1 MASDIITEIA
11 EAPRAHLIYM
21 NEDEDD
27 RDLQTLRKALV
38 QQKIRYT
45 DQSHVSSG
53 GLELSGNERLME
65 SAIWVVIFYSDNLTE
80 SAYGRLLEDVSLHHT
95 AGMRNIIFIVP
106 AFGSA
111 SFPARL
117 RGFSVI
123 DIGTDDDWVC
133 DFVTQVEEEPLANN
147 EDIEKKR
154 IIASIQR
161 ISANNRFLN
170 VMFKCDSIKK
180 HGSQKPCLCIVSAF
194 LVLEYYCLVFC
205 LFFWI
210 HQCLFDNKLF
220 SDLFIIYV
228 FAIVINIFALRPF
241 RAVKRI
247 DTLIFISYSFLIRLV
262 LMWWFLMRLWNS
274 APGYLFICVG
284 MSATICIH
292 YPYILYC
299 VFVDGLWI
307 TSVGPNYRLLGTQL
321 HYIFV
326 CYLFLFDGFFII
338 VLLYEALKSVEIF
351 FSVLIILIF
360 FTQYDY
366 FILTRR
372 IRSETVYLRKCFKP
386 TFIIDLMLT
395 VPVLL
400 NMGYVLLYHLYLSN
414 Q

>member
-1 MASDIITEIA
+1 MASDIIIEIA

-65 SAIWVVIFYSDNLTE
+65 SAIWVVIFYSENFTE
-80 SAYGRLLEDVSLHHT
+80 SASGRLLEDVSLHHT

-106 AFGSA
+106 ASCSA
-111 SFPARL
+111 SFPAGL

-123 DIGTDDDWVC
+123 DIGTDNDWVC
-133 DFVTQVEEEPLANN
+133 DFVTQVEEEPLATD

-194 LVLEYYCLVFC
+194 LVLEYYFLVTYLFC
-205 LFFWI
+205 WI
-210 HQCLFDNKLF
+210 HRCLFDNKLS

-228 FAIVINIFALRPF
+228 SAIVINIFALRPF

-247 DTLIFISYSFLIRLV
+247 DTLIVTSYNFFIRLV
-262 LMWWFLMRLWNS
+262 FMWWLLVHCGNR
-274 APGYLFICVG
+274 APGLLFIWVG

-307 TSVGPNYRLLGTQL
+307 TSLGAIYRLLVTQL
-321 HYIFV
+321 NYIFV

-338 VLLYEALKSVEIF
+338 VALYVAQTSVAIF
-351 FSVLIILIF
+351 FCMLVIVIT

-366 FILTRR
+366 FRLTRR
-372 IRSETVYLRKCFKP
+372 IRSETVYVRKCFKP
-386 TFIIDLMLT
+386 NKAIDLMLT
-395 VPVLL
+395 VPVLVY
-400 NMGYVLLYHLYLSN
+400 MGFVPLYSLYLSN